1 MARVGLIIGSNLE
14 DRLGYME
21 KAVSSL
27 GLHVGKL
34 LAKSSIY
41 VSPPWGYE
49 STNEYYNQVLLFD
62 TSLEPAHLLHFCLR
76 IEKLLGRVRKDEKE
90 GYSDRT
96 IDIDIL
102 YYDNLTLEEDNLIIP
117 HPRMHQRKF
126 CLLPLFEVNPDWVH
140 PVYQKDLVQLIDSC
154 TDDSDIS
161 RLS

>member
-1 MARVGLIIGSNLE
+1 M
-14 DRLGYME
+14 
-21 KAVSSL
+21 